1 MRIFISYSNPDL
13 SIVRILANQISIWG
27 EVFFWNQSNIPSEVA
42 WEQIYNWIDNSDIVI
57 VLITG
62 NTVVRA
68 MSVGQEVGR
77 AKAMNKIIIPIV
89 SNNVSSR
96 ELGFLSEI
104 TYQPIEISNPGP
116 AIRDISKMIESR
128 NNERVENIKQMGFFL
143 VGAAFL
149 ILLSGNGK

>member
-77 AKAMNKIIIPIV
+77 AKAMNKIIIPMVQNHINP
-89 SNNVSSR
+89 S
-96 ELGFLSEI
+96 EMGFLSGI
-104 TYQPIEISNPGP
+104 TYQPIEVSNPRP
-116 AIRDISKMIESR
+116 AIARIVKL
-128 NNERVENIKQMGFFL
+128 VENYHNDQVKNINSLALLLIG
-143 VGAAFL
+143 VAFL
-149 ILLSGNGK
+149 IFLSGNGK

>member
-13 SIVRILANQISIWG
+13 SIVRSLANQIENWG
-27 EVFFWNQSNIPSEVA
+27 DVFYWNQSNIPGNIA
-42 WEQIYNWIDNSDIVI
+42 WEQIYNWIDNSDIVL

-89 SNNVSSR
+89 SNNISST
-96 ELGFLSEI
+96 ELGFLSDI
-104 TYQPIEISNPGP
+104 TYQPIEITNPGP
-116 AIRDISKMIESR
+116 AIQTISKIIESR
-128 NNERVENIKQMGFFL
+128 HNERVENIKQMGLFL
-143 VGAAFL
+143 AGAAFL
-149 ILLSGNGK
+149 ILLSANGK